1 MSMRAKTSMIAAGR
15 LYDPQQPESPI
26 LLDTPAWFRWL
37 ELERVRSFAYPVFDA
52 RCGYITG
59 YMTVRKEG
67 RQRGGSYWTVYRRSR
82 GCLRKIYLG
91 TAQQVTRE
99 RLVQVVRQLL
109 AEQYQC
115 AEAEIPLTRHH

>member
-1 MSMRAKTSMIAAGR
+1 MSAKTPTVSAGQ
-15 LYDPQQPESPI
+15 LYDPQQPGCPI
-26 LLDTPAWFRWL
+26 LLDTPAWFAWL

-52 RCGYITG
+52 QCGYIAG

-82 GCLRKIYLG
+82 GGLRKIYLG
-91 TAQQVTRE
+91 TAPQVTRE
-99 RLVQVVRQLL
+99 RLVQVVRHLL

-115 AEAEIPLTRHH
+115 AEAEIPITRHH

>member
-1 MSMRAKTSMIAAGR
+1 MSAKTPTVSAGQ
-15 LYDPQQPESPI
+15 LYDPAQPDRPI
-26 LLDTPAWFRWL
+26 RLDTPAWFAWL

-52 RCGYITG
+52 RRGYIAG

-67 RQRGGSYWTVYRRSR
+67 RQRGAGYWTVYRRSR
-82 GCLRKIYLG
+82 GRLRKIYLG

-99 RLVQVVRQLL
+99 RMVKVVRQLL

-115 AEAEIPLTRHH
+115 RATEIPLTCHH